1 MKAKIISKPNQNLKY
16 VDPNFETEGVDE
28 DDYQYIYCED
38 FFSTGYADDAGASYM
53 FDYDYEKGIVKFE
66 YDGTEEELIQIAK
79 DGGDGGVE
87 FIDDFLKRIR
97 LFEEEFNI
105 EWEICEYIGDD
116 GFDWA

>member
-1 MKAKIISKPNQNLKY
+1 MIMSIYIA
-16 VDPNFETEGVDE
+16 NFSQQD
-28 DDYQYIYCED
+28 IP
-38 FFSTGYADDAGASYM
+38 DDAGASYM

-87 FIDDFLKRIR
+87 FIDDFLKE
-97 LFEEEFNI
+97 LDFFEEEFNI

>member
-1 MKAKIISKPNQNLKY
+1 
-16 VDPNFETEGVDE
+16 
-28 DDYQYIYCED
+28 
-38 FFSTGYADDAGASYM
+38 M

-66 YDGTEEELIQIAK
+66 YDEEELIQIAK

-87 FIDDFLKRIR
+87 FIDDFLKE
-97 LFEEEFNI
+97 LDFFEEEFNI